1 MNTRICFVSFIA
13 CILSLN
19 CLGQSSDTTIYR
31 TTEVEATFK
40 YNNGTSEYESCK
52 RYFLQNFKMPAI
64 LEANGYIGKIYVEF
78 VIEKDSTISNVKV
91 RRGMGDSLD
100 KHVADTVKAMPRWGP
115 GKIKGKSVRTYFII
129 PVSIIWLY
137 GNEGKGITK

>member
-31 TTEVEATFK
+31 TTEVEPTFR
-40 YNNGTSEYESCK
+40 YDNDTSPYESCK
-52 RYFLQNFKMPAI
+52 QYFLLNFKMPAI

-100 KHVADTVKAMPRWGP
+100 KHVADAVKAMPKWGP
-115 GKIKGKSVRTYFII
+115 GKIKGESVRTYFII
-129 PVSIIWLY
+129 PVSIRWLY
-137 GNEGKGITK
+137 ENLEYLKD

>member
-1 MNTRICFVSFIA
+1 
-13 CILSLN
+13 
-19 CLGQSSDTTIYR
+19 
-31 TTEVEATFK
+31 
-40 YNNGTSEYESCK
+40 
-52 RYFLQNFKMPAI
+52 MPAI

-100 KHVADTVKAMPRWGP
+100 KHVADAVKAMPRWGP